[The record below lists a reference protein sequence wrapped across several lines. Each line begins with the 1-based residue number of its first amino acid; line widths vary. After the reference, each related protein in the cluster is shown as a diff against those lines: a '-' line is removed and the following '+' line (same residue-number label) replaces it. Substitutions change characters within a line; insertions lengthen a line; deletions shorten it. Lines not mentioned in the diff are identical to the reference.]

1 MSQDWTSF
9 NQMNEDHRS
18 DLDLLKSEVGQ
29 RFPFYDMKYD
39 RNMLA
44 FFCRIDEYLL
54 EENFDS
60 LRLSLSEKGYIPMLR
75 YTKGEHILYVIRKQK
90 KKVKPVWINIALLI
104 ATIITTTLAG
114 SIQWVGISNGDIIEI
129 ISIDYLL
136 DGLLFF
142 SIPLLLILG
151 IHEMGHYFTSKKHKV
166 DSSLPYFI
174 PLPPPFIL
182 GTFGA
187 LIATREP
194 IPNRKAL
201 IDIGAAGPICG
212 FLVAIPV
219 SILGFYFMQQNP
231 IHPIADSEGF
241 VLIYPLF
248 LQWLSNFFPM
258 PQDIIIHPTAFA
270 GWVGLFITALN
281 LLPIGQ
287 LDGGHVLR
295 ALFKE
300 NSKYITWLVMIALII
315 WGFYVSVTTNYA
327 GWIVFLLFIMFL
339 MGTRH
344 PAPLNEIS
352 PIDTKRKII
361 GIVALFIFILCFAP
375 IPISS

>member
-1 MSQDWTSF
+1 MSQDWTGYTQA
-9 NQMNEDHRS
+9 NDDQRS
-18 DLDLLKSEVGQ
+18 DIELLKSEVGQ

-44 FFCRIDEYLL
+44 FFCRIDEERL

-75 YTKGEHILYVIRKQK
+75 YTKGEHILYIIRKQK
-90 KKVKPVWINIALLI
+90 RKFKPVWVNVALLI

-114 SIQWVGISNGDIIEI
+114 SIQWVGISNGDILEI
-129 ISIDYLL
+129 ISANYLWN
-136 DGLLFF
+136 GLLYF

-151 IHEMGHYFTSKKHKV
+151 IHEMGHYFASKKHKV

-194 IPNRKAL
+194 IPDRKAL

-231 IHPIADSEGF
+231 IYPVTDAGGF

-248 LQWLSNFFPM
+248 LQWLGSLFPM
-258 PQDIIIHPTAFA
+258 PQNIVIHPTAFA

-287 LDGGHVLR
+287 LDGGHVIR

-300 NSKYITWLVMIALII
+300 NSKYITWIVMISLIA
-315 WGFYVSVTTNYA
+315 WGFYVSATTNYA
-327 GWIVFLLFIMFL
+327 GWLVFIMFI
-339 MGTRH
+339 MFMIGTRH

-352 PIDTKRKII
+352 PIDNKRKII
-361 GIVALFIFILCFAP
+361 GIVALIIFILCFAP